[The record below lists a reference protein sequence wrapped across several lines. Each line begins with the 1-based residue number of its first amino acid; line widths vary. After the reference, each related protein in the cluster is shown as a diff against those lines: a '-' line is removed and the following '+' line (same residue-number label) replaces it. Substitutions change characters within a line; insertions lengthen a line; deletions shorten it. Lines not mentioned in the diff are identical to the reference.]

1 MNAIL
6 FWKVSG
12 FFTNEIR
19 PEEQGGVKKMDGQSF
34 YFQTIA
40 RKFFE
45 LRGAPF
51 FLSSNELSLIE
62 KWEAAGIP
70 LRVVLEGIRSSFSAR
85 RQKHGGTGS
94 RRRIRSLSFCE
105 THVKE
110 AFTLYKERAVGRTPT
125 LVVKTDKKKK
135 IHTAVAQFLDCV
147 PQQVVWLEAPFK
159 HVKEILLDCMEE
171 DLERAEENIE
181 ALMVAN
187 ASPDDQQEAKK
198 EAAAAFPDLVEKEDF
213 QRIFLVT
220 LIKLMRG
227 KYKIP
232 HVAPFLY

>member
-1 MNAIL
+1 
-6 FWKVSG
+6 
-12 FFTNEIR
+12 
-19 PEEQGGVKKMDGQSF
+19 MDSQSF

-40 RKFFE
+40 RKFIE

-70 LRVVLEGIRSSFSAR
+70 LRVVLEGIKSSFSTR

-94 RRRIRSLSFCE
+94 RKRIRSLSFCE
-105 THVKE
+105 PYVKE
-110 AFTLYKERAVGRTPT
+110 SFTLYKERTVGRIDTQQK
-125 LVVKTDKKKK
+125 KTDKIKD
-135 IHTAVAQFLDCV
+135 IRAAVAQFLDCV
-147 PQQVVWLEAPFK
+147 PQPVVWLEASFIQ
-159 HVKEILLDCMEE
+159 VKEILPDCPEE

-181 ALMVAN
+181 SLLVIH
-187 ASPDDQQEAKK
+187 ASPEDREEAKK
-198 EAAAAFPDLVEKEDF
+198 AAAAAFPHLVEKEDF
-213 QRIFLVT
+213 QRVFFVT

>member
-1 MNAIL
+1 
-6 FWKVSG
+6 
-12 FFTNEIR
+12 
-19 PEEQGGVKKMDGQSF
+19 MDSQSF

-40 RKFFE
+40 REFHK

-62 KWEAAGIP
+62 KWKTAGIP
-70 LRVVLEGIRSSFSAR
+70 LRVVLEGIKSSFSTR
-85 RQKHGGTGS
+85 RHKHGGGGS

-110 AFTLYKERAVGRTPT
+110 AFTLYKERAVGRTPAF
-125 LVVKTDKKKK
+125 VAKTDKKKN
-135 IHTAVAQFLDCV
+135 IHAAVEQFLDRV
-147 PQQVVWLEAPFK
+147 PRQVVWLEVPFK
-159 HVKEILLDCMEE
+159 QVKEILLGSLEE

-181 ALMVAN
+181 SLMVAN
-187 ASPDDQQEAKK
+187 ASPEDQEEAKM

-213 QRIFLVT
+213 QRVFHTT

-232 HVAPFLY
+232 HVVPFMY